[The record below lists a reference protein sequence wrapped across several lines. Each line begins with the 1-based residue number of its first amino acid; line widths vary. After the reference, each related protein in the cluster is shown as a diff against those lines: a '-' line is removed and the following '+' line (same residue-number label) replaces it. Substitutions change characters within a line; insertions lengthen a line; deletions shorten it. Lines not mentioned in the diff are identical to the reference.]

1 LGDGTCEPCAGHNER
16 EKLDEKISELMAD
29 RDRQEGALAR
39 DLSSARSKAKAAEA
53 ALEGAEVSAPLAF
66 GANRGCDMVCGL
78 VGCCGLNKSFAVC
91 CSRRIRDE
99 CWLANK
105 ATERAKTDHCVYF

>member
-1 LGDGTCEPCAGHNER
+1 LDVGICEPCAGHNER

-53 ALEGAEVSAPLAF
+53 ALEGAEVSAPPAY
-66 GANRGCDMVCGL
+66 GANRGFGMVCRL
-78 VGCCGLNKSFAVC
+78 VGCCGLNKNFALYG
-91 CSRRIRDE
+91 RDG
-99 CWLANK
+99 CWLAEHNGCCWL
-105 ATERAKTDHCVYF
+105 AERTSEN